1 MDSQPGPQNCLE
13 VQGET
18 HTLCNVMAIMT
29 WFKAKGKCFW
39 RHIKPS
45 DFHSMN

>member
-18 HTLCNVMAIMT
+18 HTLCNDGHHDLVQQKEMFLET
-29 WFKAKGKCFW
+29 
-39 RHIKPS
+39 HQTL
-45 DFHSMN
+45 